1 MIFKKPI
8 NKAPA
13 RLQRFML
20 YLQRYDFKIQ
30 FIPGKQVK
38 DADALSRSVLPNTTS
53 ELTKAELESHIHLV
67 KECLPVSERKL
78 KEIQDETMKDSVL
91 SKVCFYINNGCST
104 TFSQVMTEAKLFFN
118 ICNELTVINRFKAS
132 PVVIPKSMQ
141 QSIKSKLQEGH
152 LGIVITQLPAR
163 NCV

>member
-1 MIFKKPI
+1 
-8 NKAPA
+8 
-13 RLQRFML
+13 ML

-38 DADALSRSVLPNTTS
+38 VADALSRSALPNTTS
-53 ELTKAELESHIHLV
+53 ELTNAELESHIHLV
-67 KECLPVSERKL
+67 KECLPVSEKKL
-78 KEIQDETMKDSVL
+78 KEIQDEAMKDSVL
-91 SKVCFYINNGCST
+91 SKVCFYINNGWPT
-104 TFSQVMTEAKLFFN
+104 TCSQVMTEAKLFFK
-118 ICNELTVINRFKAS
+118 ICNELTVINRIEAS

-141 QSIKSKLQEGH
+141 QSIKSKLHEGH